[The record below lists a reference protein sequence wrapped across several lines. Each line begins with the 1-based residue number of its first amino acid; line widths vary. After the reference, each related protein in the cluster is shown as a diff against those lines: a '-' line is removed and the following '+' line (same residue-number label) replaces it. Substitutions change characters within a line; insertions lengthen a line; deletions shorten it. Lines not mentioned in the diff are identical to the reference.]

1 MSDVKS
7 NMRTHGI
14 NEQVVNSLTTNANI
28 QSFSNIRLRYLRFRK
43 YVRSVN
49 IRLTSLTRAK
59 CGTRST
65 LCWKV
70 GNISG
75 STELFAL

>member
-1 MSDVKS
+1 MQRGFRAPLLQIMYIHPDY
-7 NMRTHGI
+7 
-14 NEQVVNSLTTNANI
+14 NSKRHYRDICVQTPL
-28 QSFSNIRLRYLRFRK
+28 RLIK
-43 YVRSVN
+43 YEDAEN
-49 IRLTSLTRAK
+49 YICLTSLTRAK